1 MQESSHRDVKLGF
14 TKHFESDA
22 YDTDEL
28 TVHGSGCI
36 RDILVP
42 HPSGGG
48 AVQRLSRS
56 KCKSLIF
63 YEHIS
68 GMLLGNAFR
77 RGGHS
82 AILPICPVVPRQSLT
97 GAGSA
102 GMTAYVNR
110 ILPQGWAMS

>member
-1 MQESSHRDVKLGF
+1 
-14 TKHFESDA
+14 
-22 YDTDEL
+22 
-28 TVHGSGCI
+28 
-36 RDILVP
+36 
-42 HPSGGG
+42 
-48 AVQRLSRS
+48 
-56 KCKSLIF
+56 
-63 YEHIS
+63 
-68 GMLLGNAFR
+68 MLLGNAFR